1 MMMVNCG
8 LQGQLKTGE
17 SVNSKLGK
25 GFTYNPCL
33 YSVKIIH
40 WENSYFNKKCW
51 EYTHYLKTHI
61 KKIKSKMDQRPEIR
75 AKMVQLLQESM
86 GEKLY
91 NIGFGND
98 FLNMAKRL
106 YINWTI
112 SKCKICI
119 EGHN

>member
-1 MMMVNCG
+1 
-8 LQGQLKTGE
+8 
-17 SVNSKLGK
+17 
-25 GFTYNPCL
+25 
-33 YSVKIIH
+33 
-40 WENSYFNKKCW
+40 
-51 EYTHYLKTHI
+51 
-61 KKIKSKMDQRPEIR
+61 MDQRPEIR